1 MLLANTL
8 KKACKFFPRKEA
20 IVCCNHRWTYEEF
33 FGRLSRFSY
42 YLKGAGIEKGDRV
55 AILHPNC
62 HCFLEVYYAIALRGA
77 AAVPLNCRLSAG
89 ELALI
94 MNDAGARVLIAD
106 PRFRETADRMRAD
119 LPTVEKIIWTGDKR
133 DDLPEGGRDL
143 RYEEIIAGV
152 STRVFE
158 VDVAETDIAQ
168 IYYTSG

>member
-20 IVCCNHRWTYEEF
+20 IVCGDRRWTYEEF
-33 FGRLSRFSY
+33 FGRLSCFSD

-89 ELALI
+89 ELAMI
-94 MNDAGARVLIAD
+94 MNDAGAKALIAD
-106 PRFRETADRMRAD
+106 PRFGQTVDQIRTE
-119 LPTVEKIIWTGDKR
+119 LPTVEKIIWTGDKTGK
-133 DDLPEGGRDL
+133 LPDGGRDV
-143 RYEEIIAGV
+143 RYE
-152 STRVFE
+152 
-158 VDVAETDIAQ
+158 
-168 IYYTSG
+168 